1 MKVLSVVIPTYKGED
16 SLPVALESLV
26 KQSYK
31 NLEVIVSDDNGEGS
45 DSQLKTQKIIEKFKS
60 QLNLIYLVNDHVN
73 GSHARNEGLKAATGD
88 YISLLDDD
96 DFYLNDYA
104 DEAVKAFEDP
114 TIDMVFFNVAVLTK
128 EGVSRTVKNES
139 INGIDLL
146 FYRKEIGTGSNLC
159 FRKKVFTEDG
169 GFDER
174 YLRSQDIEF
183 AVKKL
188 HKYSSAW
195 VDKLEIVKYFNKT
208 DNFPNYEKSLD
219 TYSLL
224 RDDLHDRQI
233 INDEIKKQL
242 QNSQLHSLYND
253 MLAKN
258 ADVQDVRSVYQKLE
272 KLGSLSVKD
281 KGMMFVYSLSKRL
294 FAIVFKMYLSLN
306 NNWTNAK
313 ELLEYRESLVNEA
326 K

>member
-1 MKVLSVVIPTYKGED
+1 MKLLSVVIPTYKGED
-16 SLPVALESLV
+16 SLPIALESLV
-26 KQSYK
+26 KQTYS
-31 NLEVIVSDDNGEGS
+31 NIEVIVSDDNGKGS
-45 DSQLKTQKIIEKFKS
+45 ES
-60 QLNLIYLVNDHVN
+60 QLNTKKIIDRFQAKLNLVYLVNDHVN
-73 GSHARNEGLKAATGD
+73 GSHARNEGLKVATGE
-88 YISLLDDD
+88 YIALLDDD
-96 DFYLNDYA
+96 DFYLNNYA
-104 DEAVKAFEDP
+104 EEAVKAFEDSSA
-114 TIDMVFFNVAVLTK
+114 DMVFFNVAVLTK
-128 EGVSRTVKNES
+128 EGVSRMVKNDS
-139 INGIDLL
+139 IEGIDLL

-159 FRKKVFTEDG
+159 FRRKVFVEDG

-188 HKYSSAW
+188 HKYSSVW

-208 DNFPNYEKSLD
+208 DNFPNYRKSLE

-224 RDDLHDRQI
+224 REDLYGKQI
-233 INDEIKKQL
+233 IDDEVKKQL

-258 ADVQDVRSVYQKLE
+258 AEVKDVVSVYEELK

-281 KGMMFVYSLSKRL
+281 KGMMLVYSLSKRL
-294 FAIVFKMYLSLN
+294 FSVVFKAYLSLN
-306 NNWTNAK
+306 NNWTSTK
-313 ELLEYRESLVNEA
+313 ELLEYRESLVNEV